1 MGDNFLEMI
10 KATNISPIS
19 WLIGVGG
26 LIAFFFLAMAFFYL
40 SEKLSKKWR
49 VTISWKG
56 LGMAFV
62 FSVSLAILW
71 DRVALNQLSFVTY
84 EQFRQILP
92 FKRSFFAPSKFFL
105 PVERS
110 LKSLEFQQCEVSP
123 LFKAPPLFLFVI
135 ESLRED
141 FITKET
147 APNIF
152 EFKGEGVSFDV
163 AASGGNAS
171 HQSWFTLFH
180 SQFPLRF
187 SKKHVLETVET
198 GSEAIRSLKALGY
211 QIHLYT
217 SAELAFYHMGESI
230 FGKDYFLA
238 DTVYAA
244 VHGGKVSPAHTDK
257 QVMCQLEK
265 DQEIFSGEG
274 HVFIVFLDA
283 THFGYSWLPETGD
296 KFFPIDEPI
305 NYLKAAFDKGS
316 LEGIKNRYRNSIFYV
331 DSLIGSFLKRHE
343 RDDAVVVITGD
354 HGEEFY
360 EHGQLFH
367 ASNLSPEQIHIPLY
381 YKFGQQSKELRIAA
395 SKISS
400 HIDIFPTLI
409 DYVGGA
415 SHNLEGQSIFHPAK
429 WPFTITS
436 RYNGGKT
443 PTEFCLQS
451 LSGRAIFHLHG
462 AKSLQISELSNPESL
477 PLFEEALFHLFSKE
491 K

>member
-19 WLIGVGG
+19 WMIGILGV
-26 LIAFFFLAMAFFYL
+26 IAFFFLAMAFFSL
-40 SEKLSKKWR
+40 SDKVSKKKK
-49 VTISWKG
+49 VTLSWKG
-56 LGMAFV
+56 LGLTLGLSLTLV
-62 FSVSLAILW
+62 VIWDKVTLSTLSYVS
-71 DRVALNQLSFVTY
+71 Y

-92 FKRSFFAPSKFFL
+92 FKRSFFAPSKFFV
-105 PVERS
+105 PVEHTLRS
-110 LKSLEFQQCEVSP
+110 LAFDYKNVTPVE
-123 LFKAPPLFLFVI
+123 KRPPLFLFVI

-141 FITKET
+141 FITEEI
-147 APNIF
+147 APNLSR
-152 EFKGEGVSFDV
+152 FKSENVSFDV

-187 SKKHVLETVET
+187 SKKHVLETVEK

-211 QIHLYT
+211 KIHLYT

-230 FGKDYFLA
+230 FGKDYHLA

-244 VHGGKVSPAHTDK
+244 VHQGKITPAHTDK
-257 QVMCQLEK
+257 QVMLELEK
-265 DQEIFSGEG
+265 DQEQYSGEG
-274 HVFIVFLDA
+274 HFFIVFLDA
-283 THFGYSWLPETGD
+283 THFGYSWLAETGA
-296 KFFPIDEPI
+296 KFLPIDEPI
-305 NYLKAAFDKGS
+305 NYIKAAFNKGS
-316 LEGIKNRYRNSIFYV
+316 LVGIKNRYRNSIFYV
-331 DSLIGSFLKRHE
+331 DSLIGSFLKHHE
-343 RDDAVVVITGD
+343 EDDAVIAITGD

-367 ASNLSPEQIHIPLY
+367 ASNLSTEQIHIPLY
-381 YKFGQQSKELRIAA
+381 YKFGRKSKELKERA

-409 DYVGGA
+409 DYIGGH
-415 SHNLEGQSIFHPAK
+415 SPNLEGESIFCPDK
-429 WPFTITS
+429 WPYTITS

-451 LSGRAIFHLHG
+451 LTGRMVFHSHSPR
-462 AKSLQISELSNPESL
+462 SLQISELTNSESFFS
-477 PLFEEALFHLFSKE
+477 FEEALTHLFLPSK
-491 K
+491 